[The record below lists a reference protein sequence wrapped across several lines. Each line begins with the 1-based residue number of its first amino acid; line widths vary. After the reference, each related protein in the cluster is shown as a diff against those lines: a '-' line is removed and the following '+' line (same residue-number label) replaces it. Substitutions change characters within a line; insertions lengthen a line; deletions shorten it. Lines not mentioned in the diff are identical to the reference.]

1 MEENVEDLPIP
12 KSEKLAIKEIEGL
25 IGYRFNIL
33 EENEFCYACNA
44 ILYYQLKPKFDWL
57 PIDDNFEVFSDIK
70 DKTVLSITIGN
81 GYIIGISITYHPKI
95 EFHIKE
101 LPESFQNL
109 KHLKYLVLDYRS
121 ISNLHHF
128 FEHLPGLEYLSLESS
143 NLKYHE
149 GIFENLANLKG
160 LSLAYHP
167 RDKNL
172 LNEICNLTSLK
183 ILNLSNVDMN
193 KIPQCFSGLSKLK
206 VLNLS
211 YRNNFEVFPENL
223 GIIKNLE
230 ELFIDETGIKSFPED
245 LDLPPQLKKID
256 IGNNHFVELHPN
268 FEKLAQLEEIKVDSE
283 VVVNYIRKTK
293 EFVKEELDKFSQTA
307 NLDEIFELVHQK
319 KKFLE
324 LITRNYIDF
333 RAIGYYFPEFQ
344 VTEEMERKVGREEA
358 EEIMVEK
365 AYKNIHNDLLEINT
379 IYNNIEYA
387 RENQVSIE
395 KLKFYEEIEKN
406 FEFGRLNIFIGK
418 NNSGKTY
425 RLKKILENVQFYI
438 KFNATS
444 DETIYVKS
452 SKKFNLSEIE
462 CFYVPKTRVHSKVR
476 NSGDRKGVNES
487 LNNLLEILQKLKTIQ
502 EVWTFD
508 NVIEFI
514 NFFNIRQEE
523 VGELD
528 PNLSTF
534 LHLIINQWLK
544 VLRDYFPDIHLDF
557 PLRTDLNTK
566 FQFNCYDEYFPQ
578 KQYDFNELGSGMQ
591 ELLVLIF
598 LIELLKYLPRFTSD
612 LKIGSEISHR
622 ILFIDEP
629 DLSLHPELQESFLK
643 YLKISSMRLQIF
655 VTTQS
660 PFIVKPI
667 NDYVVVYLFVKDRE
681 KGYLNEKITKNNRV
695 LIRDELFR
703 DNALT
708 TSSFLASKDYRYFR
722 DLDYFA
728 EEFCMGRFIQER
740 YTDAPSYKKLLN
752 LGTKYRDSEEQL
764 LQNAY
769 FLSFSPDV
777 VDLNNG
783 GDEHIPDEIRVFIVQ
798 VNKICDKIR
807 NKLTSR
813 FKNKSQ
819 DKINSNRY
827 KYLCSGNWDPD
838 YFKNSVLK
846 YGKKEGEANQKILEI
861 IKGDILGK
869 TKKGKSI
876 IIFPENSL
884 PYNVIP
890 ELLLIAKQHELVI
903 LGGMEHFQVKEINN
917 LVENWD
923 SDISTRLVDR
933 IDYTKLITNTIIS
946 DTTYINQAIVI
957 NSKKGFTFQIKHVPA
972 LSGKNIEGT
981 PIVIRPSFRII
992 KTILGKI
999 SVMICK
1005 DLLVN
1010 FPVVN
1015 LWMELFDIN
1024 ILAVPS
1030 FTPVVN
1036 PFRNKLGE
1044 IISDVKNKNR
1054 LLLLA
1059 NIAEYGGSGA
1069 YNYVNRGEFE
1079 PNRNQLFP
1087 ADYGVKDERIRPS
1100 VPGAKFKDFMLNS

>member
-12 KSEKLAIKEIEGL
+12 KSEKLAIEEIERL
-25 IGYRFNIL
+25 IGYKFKIL
-33 EENEFCYACNA
+33 EKTEFFCARSTK
-44 ILYYQLKPKFDWL
+44 IYYQLEPNFDWL
-57 PIDDNFEVFSDIK
+57 PIDDKFGGYSD
-70 DKTVLSITIGN
+70 TAELSITIGN
-81 GYIIGISITYHPKI
+81 GYIIGLSITSSPRIKI
-95 EFHIKE
+95 YLTK

-109 KHLKYLVLDYRS
+109 KHLKYLVLEYQN
-121 ISNLHHF
+121 ISNLHHI
-128 FEHLPGLEYLSLESS
+128 FEYLPSLEYLSLKSS
-143 NLKYHE
+143 YLKYQE
-149 GIFENLANLKG
+149 GIFDNLTNLEGLNLA
-160 LSLAYHP
+160 YYP
-167 RDKNL
+167 RDENL
-172 LNEICNLTSLK
+172 LNEICNLTSLT
-183 ILNLSNVDMN
+183 ILDLSNVDMN
-193 KIPQCFSGLSKLK
+193 TIPQCFSNLLELK
-206 VLNLS
+206 VLKLS
-211 YRNNFEVFPENL
+211 YRNNFIEFPRNL

-230 ELFIDETGIKSFPED
+230 ILTINETGISSFPEN
-245 LDLPPQLKKID
+245 LDLPSQLKKIN
-256 IGNNHFVELHPN
+256 IGNNHFTELHPN
-268 FEKLAQLEEIKVDSE
+268 FEKLEQLNEIRVDSE
-283 VVVNYIRKTK
+283 VVVSYIRKTK
-293 EFVKEELDKFSQTA
+293 EVINKELDKFSQTSKI
-307 NLDEIFELVHQK
+307 DELYEFVCQK

-324 LITRNYIDF
+324 LITKNSIDF
-333 RAIGYYFPEFQ
+333 KSIGNYFPEFR
-344 VTEEMERKVGREEA
+344 VTEELERNAGRKRA
-358 EEIMVEK
+358 KQIMLEK
-365 AYKNIHNDLLEINT
+365 ASISINDDLLEINT

-395 KLKFYEEIEKN
+395 KLKFYEEYEKN

-425 RLKKILENVQFYI
+425 RLKKIFENVQFYI
-438 KFNATS
+438 ENNIDVTS
-444 DETIYVKS
+444 DETMYVKS
-452 SKKFNLSEIE
+452 SKKFNLREIE
-462 CFYVPKTRVHSKVR
+462 FFYVPKTRVHSKVI
-476 NSGDRKGVNES
+476 NSGERKGVNES
-487 LNNLLEILQKLKTIQ
+487 LNILLKVLQMLKTIQ

-629 DLSLHPELQESFLK
+629 DLSLHPELQESFFK
-643 YLKISSMRLQIF
+643 YLEISSMRLQIF

-660 PFIVKPI
+660 PFIPKPI
-667 NDYVVVYLFVKDRE
+667 NDYIVVYLFVKDRE
-681 KGYLNEKITKNNRV
+681 KGYLNEKVTKNNRV

-728 EEFCMGRFIQER
+728 EEFCMGRFIHER

-783 GDEHIPDEIRVFIVQ
+783 MDEHIPDEIRVFIVQ
-798 VNKICDKIR
+798 VNKICDKTR
-807 NKLTSR
+807 YRLTGK

-819 DKINSNRY
+819 EKINSNRY
-827 KYLCSGNWDPD
+827 KYLCIDNWDSD
-838 YFKNSVLK
+838 FFNNSVLK
-846 YGKKEGEANQKILEI
+846 YGKKEGETNQKILEI
-861 IKGDILGK
+861 INGDILGK
-869 TKKGKSI
+869 TKKGKTI

-884 PYNVIP
+884 PYNIIP